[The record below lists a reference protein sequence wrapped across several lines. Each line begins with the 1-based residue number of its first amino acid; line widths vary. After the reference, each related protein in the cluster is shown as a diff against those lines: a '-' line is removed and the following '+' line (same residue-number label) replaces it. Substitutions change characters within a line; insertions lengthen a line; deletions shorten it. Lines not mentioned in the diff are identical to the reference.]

1 MEGQTDAEHGEIT
14 QRQKTPEK
22 GKVLPSSLETGVPVG
37 RGREAGCTQYREE
50 YFSYRGSGCRKL
62 CQIDSVPH
70 PLPRAPKGQTE
81 EATMNKGLMICVC
94 QESDSPS
101 VVQ

>member
-1 MEGQTDAEHGEIT
+1 M
-14 QRQKTPEK
+14 
-22 GKVLPSSLETGVPVG
+22 LLSSLETGAPVG
-37 RGREAGCTQYREE
+37 SGRGGGCTQYREE
-50 YFSYRGSGCRKL
+50 NFGYRGSGCRKL
-62 CQIDSVPH
+62 CQMDSVPP

-94 QESDSPS
+94 QESDSPG